1 MIESFFPLPVSGQLT
16 EEVGLFSLGI
26 ICFVGAL
33 TFIPRTP
40 TCILGGVVFGLA
52 AFPVALVGSTFGAVV
67 AFLLSRYLFRSHV
80 SRIVSRRPALK
91 VVVAAIDAEGWRMLG
106 LLRLASP
113 IPGSASNYFFGITGI
128 RIFPYV
134 AATLL
139 GSAPQVLAFVY
150 LGAVSRL
157 ALDPRS
163 VSTTKL
169 LFAVA
174 GCILTLLVVYII
186 SRRLKSLLAVR
197 LASETG
203 LKI

>member
-1 MIESFFPLPVSGQLT
+1 
-16 EEVGLFSLGI
+16 
-26 ICFVGAL
+26 
-33 TFIPRTP
+33 
-40 TCILGGVVFGLA
+40 
-52 AFPVALVGSTFGAVV
+52 
-67 AFLLSRYLFRSHV
+67 
-80 SRIVSRRPALK
+80 
-91 VVVAAIDAEGWRMLG
+91 MLG

>member
-26 ICFVGAL
+26 ICFVSAL

-40 TCILGGVVFGLA
+40 TCILGGIVFGLA

-67 AFLLSRYLFRSHV
+67 AFLLSRYLFRSRV
-80 SRIVSRRPALK
+80 SRIVSRRPALG
-91 VVVAAIDAEGWRMLG
+91 VVVAAIDAEGWRVLG

-128 RIFPYV
+128 GIFPYV

-157 ALDPRS
+157 ALDPHS

-197 LASETG
+197 LACETG
-203 LKI
+203 